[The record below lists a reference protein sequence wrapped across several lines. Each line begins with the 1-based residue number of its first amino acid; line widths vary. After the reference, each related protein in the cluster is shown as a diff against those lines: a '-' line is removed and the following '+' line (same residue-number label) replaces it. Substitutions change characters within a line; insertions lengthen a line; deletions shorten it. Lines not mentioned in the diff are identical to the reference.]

1 MRRIALVTHPE
12 SQHHVEQK
20 VGGWYDTGL
29 TERGQQQAKAIA
41 AALAAELPPASPI
54 YSSDLQRTA
63 QTAALIAHRLH
74 SQVVLDQR
82 LREMSYGAAE
92 GRDQAWFDQQ
102 IVYPPQVAGRLDHRV
117 YPSSENRR
125 ELASRIYAAM
135 ATISSSAAQQLVIV
149 THGFAASFVIAAWLG
164 MPLEALGSAAFQVNS
179 GSISWLIQ
187 SAPFHNRTLASLNDT
202 RHLAKL

>member
-29 TERGQQQAKAIA
+29 TERGQQQATAIA
-41 AALAAELPPASPI
+41 AVLRTELPASSPI

-63 QTAALIAHRLH
+63 QTAAIIAQALH

-102 IVYPPQVAGRLDHRV
+102 IVYPPQGAGRLDHRV

-125 ELASRIYAAM
+125 EVAARMYAAM
-135 ATISSSAAQQLVIV
+135 ETIINSATQQLVIV
-149 THGFAASFVIAAWLG
+149 THGFAASFVIAAWIG
-164 MPLEALGSAAFQVNS
+164 MPLDALGSVAFQVNS
-179 GSISWLIQ
+179 GSISWLTQ

>member
-1 MRRIALVTHPE
+1 MAKIALVTHPE
-12 SQHHVEQK
+12 SLHHVEHK

-41 AALAAELPPASPI
+41 RALAEQLPQATPI

-63 QTAALIAHRLH
+63 QTAMVIAQALA

-102 IVYPPQVAGRLDHRV
+102 IVYPPNGIGRLDHRI
-117 YPSSENRR
+117 YPSGESRR
-125 ELASRIYAAM
+125 EVATRVYAAM
-135 ATISSSAAQQLVIV
+135 ETIITNVEQQLVIV
-149 THGFAASFVIAAWLG
+149 THGFAATFVIAAWIG
-164 MPLEALGSAAFQVNS
+164 MPIEALGSVAFQVNS
-179 GSISWLIQ
+179 GSISWLTQ
-187 SAPFHNRTLASLNDT
+187 TKPFNNRMLDRLNATD
-202 RHLAKL
+202 HLNNI

>member
-12 SQHHVEQK
+12 AQHHVEQK
-20 VGGWYDTGL
+20 VGGWYNTGL

-41 AALAAELPPASPI
+41 AVLAEQLPSASPI

-63 QTAALIAHRLH
+63 ETAALIANSLH
-74 SQVVLDQR
+74 SQVMLDQR

-102 IVYPPQVAGRLDHRV
+102 IVYPPQGAGRLDHRV

-125 ELASRIYAAM
+125 ELATRVYAAM
-135 ATISSSAAQQLVIV
+135 DTIINSTMQQLVIV
-149 THGFAASFVIAAWLG
+149 THGFAASFVIAAWVG
-164 MPLEALGSAAFQVNS
+164 MPIEALGLVAFQLNS
-179 GSISWLIQ
+179 GSISWLTQ
-187 SAPFHNRTLASLNDT
+187 SAPFNNRTLASLNDT

>member
-1 MRRIALVTHPE
+1 MRKIALVTHPE

-29 TERGQQQAKAIA
+29 TELGQQQATAIA
-41 AALAAELPPASPI
+41 AVLGAELPQSSPI
-54 YSSDLQRTA
+54 YSSDLQRTT
-63 QTAALIAHRLH
+63 QTAEFIAQALH

-102 IVYPPQVAGRLDHRV
+102 IIYPPHGAGRLDHRV

-125 ELASRIYAAM
+125 EVATRVYAAM
-135 ATISSSAAQQLVIV
+135 ETIINSAAQQLVIV
-149 THGFAASFVIAAWLG
+149 THGFAASFVIAAWIG
-164 MPLEALGSAAFQVNS
+164 MPIEALGSVAFQVNS
-179 GSISWLIQ
+179 GSISWLTQ
-187 SAPFHNRTLASLNDT
+187 STPFNNRTLASLNDT
-202 RHLAKL
+202 RHLATL